1 MLRQIAQLLAA
12 KQAIGAC
19 CNASSTSGSQA
30 AAASTSS
37 TASASLRSAFS
48 GCGYGRAYSST
59 AGGGESRSVLGGG
72 LPHQGSVLEGAA
84 EQRLARI
91 KAGSDHAAGGSGDG
105 AAHGGHA
112 AQKGI
117 VRRALGWLGRGILLG
132 SAGTGIAAGYYT
144 YRYDLGELETIVRET
159 KAKEENA
166 FLGSKL

>member
-12 KQAIGAC
+12 KQVIGAC
-19 CNASSTSGSQA
+19 CNASSTSASQ

-37 TASASLRSAFS
+37 TTSASLRSAFS

-91 KAGSDHAAGGSGDG
+91 KAGSDHAAGGSGAS
-105 AAHGGHA
+105 AAHGGHV